1 MITFGHGLAIFLK
14 INSSSSHHNRRS
26 RGASDRQSCT
36 TSSRSDWLEFGYQ
49 DEEPR
54 SSGTPVAGTVA
65 ASAEHEVPTLYP
77 RFLSDT
83 TAICFSFEIAE
94 SIDGNPVDSG
104 NNKRPYSFK
113 FNIFAKDY
121 DNGLA
126 SARQRPTKPRLWDSP
141 PPTGIGEA

>member
-1 MITFGHGLAIFLK
+1 MFGHRLAIFLK
-14 INSSSSHHNRRS
+14 INSSSNHRNRRS
-26 RGASDRQSCT
+26 RGASDRQSRT
-36 TSSRSDWLEFGYQ
+36 TSTRSDWLEFEYQ

-83 TAICFSFEIAE
+83 TTAICFSSEIAE
-94 SIDGNPVDSG
+94 SVDGNPVDSG

-113 FNIFAKDY
+113 FDIFAKDD

-126 SARQRPTKPRLWDSP
+126 SARQRPAKRRLWDSP
-141 PPTGIGEA
+141 SPTGTGEV